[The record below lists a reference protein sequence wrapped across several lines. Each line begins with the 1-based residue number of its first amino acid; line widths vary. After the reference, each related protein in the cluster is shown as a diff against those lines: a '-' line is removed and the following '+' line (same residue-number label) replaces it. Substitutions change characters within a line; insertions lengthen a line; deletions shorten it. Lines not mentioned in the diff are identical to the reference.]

1 MIKGAIWSC
10 DRGGDG
16 IEKLKYIRDRYIWS
30 GINPVQEVYSRSNS
44 WIAFE
49 NGDHWKVVGTSE
61 SSRGVRCNYA
71 WIDSRASEE
80 FVRCVIMRTLCCP
93 FGPQHYEFFMPRSDN
108 QFETFFK

>member
-49 NGDHWKVVGTSE
+49 NGDHWKVVGASE

-80 FVRCVIMRTLCCP
+80 FVRRWSGMYPPTYLQLHHREWKTDASSSRLPLCL
-93 FGPQHYEFFMPRSDN
+93 
-108 QFETFFK
+108 